1 MYQASP
7 RGHSRETAGR
17 AILGSMKF
25 TTVLELSGKSATGI
39 RVPEEVV
46 AGLGPGKRHA
56 IRVTIA
62 GHTYRSSVA
71 PYRGAY
77 MIALSAENREQAGVA
92 AGDEIEV
99 DVELDTE
106 PRVVEVPADF
116 AAALDDQPGA
126 RAAFGA
132 LSYSNQRAHV
142 LAIEGAKTPE
152 TRRRRIDAAR
162 AALAPAAPS
171 P

>member
-1 MYQASP
+1 M
-7 RGHSRETAGR
+7 R
-17 AILGSMKF
+17 F

-46 AGLGPGKRHA
+46 VGLGPGKRHA
-56 IRVTIA
+56 ITVTIG

-116 AAALDDQPGA
+116 AAALDEQPDV
-126 RAAFGA
+126 RAAFTA

-142 LAIEGAKTPE
+142 LAIESAKTPE
-152 TRRRRIDAAR
+152 TRLRRIEAAR
-162 AALAPAAPS
+162 TALTPATPT

>member
-1 MYQASP
+1 M
-7 RGHSRETAGR
+7 R
-17 AILGSMKF
+17 F

-46 AGLGPGKRHA
+46 TGLGPGKRHA
-56 IRVTIA
+56 ITVTIG

-116 AAALDDQPGA
+116 AAALDEHPDA
-126 RAAFGA
+126 RAAFTA

-142 LAIEGAKTPE
+142 LAIESAKTPE
-152 TRRRRIDAAR
+152 TRVRRIEAAR
-162 AALAPAAPS
+162 TALTPAAPT